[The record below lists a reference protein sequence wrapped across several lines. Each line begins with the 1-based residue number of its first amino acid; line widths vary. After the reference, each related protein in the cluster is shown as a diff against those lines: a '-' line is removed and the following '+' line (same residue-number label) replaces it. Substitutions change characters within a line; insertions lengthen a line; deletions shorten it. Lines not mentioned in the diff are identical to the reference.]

1 MSQYT
6 TQVRFIVEMNS
17 DPGQPITKRCEQAAP
32 SIFTD
37 EWPFYDESKRLKFE
51 TDFLRHFYVSEI
63 GCETVELWKLFLNDW
78 LITNMPYYN
87 ARLAAVAKEFNF
99 LDTYDYS
106 ETGENGLE
114 EDVGRSTN
122 TTSNTTQNDEGSG
135 NTFTKEYDFP
145 SNAISNISD
154 HMTSGNQTD
163 SSASNT
169 SEQNSSSDTDE
180 KSNRKQYGKNTVT
193 RKGRI
198 GSPSDELEKYL
209 KAVKNVQAEIFD
221 AMRVLFFGLW

>member
-17 DPGQPITKRCEQAAP
+17 DPGQSITKRCEQAAP

-51 TDFLRHFYVSEI
+51 TDFLRHFYMCEI
-63 GCETVELWKLFLNDW
+63 CCETAELWKLFLNDW
-78 LITNMPYYN
+78 LITNMSYYN
-87 ARLAAVAKEFNF
+87 AKLAAVAKEFDF
-99 LDTYDYS
+99 LDTYS
-106 ETGENGLE
+106 FMEMAENGLDE
-114 EDVGRSTN
+114 QFGRTTNSAGHSTQTDKGN
-122 TTSNTTQNDEGSG
+122 GTS
-135 NTFTKEYDFP
+135 FTKEYDFP
-145 SNAISNISD
+145 SSAISDISN
-154 HMTSGNQTD
+154 HMTSGNQVNST
-163 SSASNT
+163 ASNT
-169 SEQNSSSDTDE
+169 SEQKTGNSMGE
-180 KSNRKQYGKNTVT
+180 KSNRKQYGKNIVT
-193 RKGRI
+193 RIGRA

>member
-17 DPGQPITKRCEQAAP
+17 DPEQSITKRCEQAAP

-51 TDFLRHFYVSEI
+51 TDFLRHFYTSEI

-87 ARLAAVAKEFNF
+87 ARLAAVAKEFDF
-99 LDTYDYS
+99 LDTYEYM
-106 ETGENGLE
+106 EIGENELGE
-114 EDVGRSTN
+114 NVGR
-122 TTSNTTQNDEGSG
+122 TSNSTSNAKDTNSGNG

-145 SNAISNISD
+145 SNTISNISD
-154 HMTSGNQTD
+154 HMTSGNQVD

-169 SEQNSSSDTDE
+169 SEQKASTSMGE
-180 KSNRKQYGKNTVT
+180 KSQRKQSGKNIVT
-193 RKGRI
+193 RMGRM